1 MKNIKDIIKQ
11 EGDYFEW
18 SYCAKNGLEIDC
30 FIRRNNTLALCGYV
44 IITSDNKL
52 FRLDYDDLYS
62 KINVH
67 VHGGLTYSDQDKNGN
82 WIIGFDCAHAGDL
95 CPAFPHFDGIY
106 RTKEYVISECEKL
119 AEEVS
124 KFSGIIKR
132 LQNIESV
139 IGKD

>member
-1 MKNIKDIIKQ
+1 MINLKEIIKK
-11 EGDYFEW
+11 EGDFFDWIYT
-18 SYCAKNGLEIDC
+18 AKNGLEIDC
-30 FIRRNNTLALCGYV
+30 SIRRNNSLAFCGYV
-44 IITSDNKL
+44 FITSDNKL
-52 FRLDYDDLYS
+52 FRLDYDQLYS

-67 VHGGLTYSDQDKNGN
+67 VHGGLTYSDEGENGS
-82 WIIGFDCAHAGDL
+82 WVIGFDCAHAGDL

-106 RTKEYVISECEKL
+106 RTKEFVISECEKL

>member
-1 MKNIKDIIKQ
+1 MKNIKEIIKK
-11 EGDYFEW
+11 EGDFFEW
-18 SYCAKNGLEIDC
+18 TYFAKNGLEVDC
-30 FIRRNNTLALCGYV
+30 YIRRNNSLAFCGYV
-44 IITSDNKL
+44 VITFDNKL
-52 FRLDYDDLYS
+52 YALEYDNISS
-62 KINVH
+62 KIDFYP
-67 VHGGLTYSDQDKNGN
+67 HGGLTYSNQDKNGN

-106 RTKEYVISECEKL
+106 RTKDFVISECEKL

-139 IGKD
+139 IGRD